1 MPADVV
7 DEAGAADLAAAIEA
21 AANVLL
27 DLLERSRDELAV
39 LLVGDARMQELNR
52 EWRGKNRP
60 TDVLS
65 FGQDAEDVGEDAG
78 EDVGE
83 DAGADAGVGP
93 RLLGDIV
100 ISVDTARRQAGE
112 GGWTDVEETTRLLLH
127 GLLHLLG
134 HDHEEDDDA
143 RRMREAEADLVAA
156 LAARGVPCASD
167 VALSAPGGTGRGE
180 GE

>member
-7 DEAGAADLAAAIEA
+7 DEAGAEDLAAAIEA
-21 AANVLL
+21 AANDLL
-27 DLLERSRDELAV
+27 ALLERSGDELAV

-52 EWRGKNRP
+52 EWRGKDRP

-65 FGQDAEDVGEDAG
+65 FGQDGEDTG

-83 DAGADAGVGP
+83 GAGEDAGAGP

-100 ISVDTARRQAGE
+100 ISVDTARRQAAE

-134 HDHEEDDDA
+134 HDHEEDDEA